1 MKQLITSLGTV
12 TFEKTLFK
20 NKRTGESEYLL
31 DRIMGLEKHERMSED
46 AVAGMQEEAVQ
57 TSYRCGG
64 EETSL
69 TAEVKKQT
77 VKNKIHALEFPENME
92 KPEKKKELGYLY
104 IEADEEHGSLQFHEK
119 KGDLAEGESSEKQL
133 SDNKTDLR
141 S

>member
-1 MKQLITSLGTV
+1 M
-12 TFEKTLFK
+12 
-20 NKRTGESEYLL
+20 
-31 DRIMGLEKHERMSED
+31 
-46 AVAGMQEEAVQ
+46 
-57 TSYRCGG
+57 
-64 EETSL
+64 